1 LTERGQIPYIYK
13 ISNLVKIIK
22 EYKMKVIPIA
32 FDSLGTRS
40 MSCFVVTND
49 VNILIDPGVSLAPI
63 RYNKPPHS
71 LEWQRLEEHKKE
83 IIKYSEKSDI
93 LTISHMHFDHFMPD
107 NKEIYK
113 NKILLMKH
121 PTQNINRS
129 QFGRAK
135 EFLELI
141 KNTPKQ
147 IEYADGKEFVFGET
161 KIKFSPPCWHGVEK
175 SKLGYVLM
183 VSIDDGNTKIMH
195 CSDVQGPVVS
205 KTTELIIRENPDLII
220 IGGPLSYMV
229 GFRLSWQDFEQ
240 AENNF
245 IRILRETKT
254 ETIILDHHL
263 LRDLQYKNKFK
274 NAYTEAEKLDKKVIT
289 AAEFLGKPIEMLEAR
304 RKELYQ
310 KYPEKE
316 SVKKVRFLEE

>member
-1 LTERGQIPYIYK
+1 ME
-13 ISNLVKIIK
+13 
-22 EYKMKVIPIA
+22 VIPIA

-40 MSCFVVTND
+40 MSCFVATND

-71 LEWQRLEEHKKE
+71 IELKRLEEHKRE

-93 LTISHMHFDHFMPD
+93 LTISHMHFDHFMPES
-107 NKEIYK
+107 KEIYK
-113 NKILLMKH
+113 NKILLIKH

-141 KNTPKQ
+141 NYTPKQ
-147 IEYADGKEFVFGET
+147 IEYADNREFIFGKT
-161 KIKFSPPCWHGVEK
+161 KIKFSPPCWHGAEK

-183 VSIDDGNTKIMH
+183 VSIDDGDTKIMH

-220 IGGPLSYMV
+220 ISGPLSYMV
-229 GFRLSWQDFEQ
+229 GFRLSWQNLKQ

-245 IRILRETKT
+245 IRILRETKA

-263 LRDLQYKNKFK
+263 LRDLDYKNKFK
-274 NAYTEAEKLDKKVIT
+274 NAYAEAEKLNKKVIS

-310 KYPEKE
+310 KYPEVG
-316 SVKKVRFLEE
+316 SGKKLKILEE